1 MGYLLVGCYWL
12 YAGFCG
18 CLVVGYFGFRLL
30 GWLGCGCDG
39 CVVVFFI
46 VVWYCYVIICV
57 MFTRRVDGMMVVFVL
72 NSVVLVFLYLKLD
85 VFGSAWYRFGLFC
98 CNVAVVWVLGY
109 LWVCV
114 SIVLCAY

>member
-1 MGYLLVGCYWL
+1 
-12 YAGFCG
+12 
-18 CLVVGYFGFRLL
+18 
-30 GWLGCGCDG
+30 
-39 CVVVFFI
+39 
-46 VVWYCYVIICV
+46 
-57 MFTRRVDGMMVVFVL
+57 MFTCRVDGMMVVFVL

-114 SIVLCAY
+114 SIVLCAYWWFAGHCYFGCVCWVGSCLLLD